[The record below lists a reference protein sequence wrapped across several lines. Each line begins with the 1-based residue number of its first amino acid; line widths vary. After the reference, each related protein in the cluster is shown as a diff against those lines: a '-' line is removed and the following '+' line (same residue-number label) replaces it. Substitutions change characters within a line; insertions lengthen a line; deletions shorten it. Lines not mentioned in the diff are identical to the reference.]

1 MDTVFVTSELLVPNT
16 HHAGYHLSDVC
27 AASPDRSFQEA
38 EARPF
43 TERRSEPGVNQAP
56 GQRGRV
62 SGGCSQLKSR
72 EGVKEDGQQVV
83 AVCASF

>member
-43 TERRSEPGVNQAP
+43 TERRSEPGVN
-56 GQRGRV
+56 
-62 SGGCSQLKSR
+62 
-72 EGVKEDGQQVV
+72 
-83 AVCASF
+83 